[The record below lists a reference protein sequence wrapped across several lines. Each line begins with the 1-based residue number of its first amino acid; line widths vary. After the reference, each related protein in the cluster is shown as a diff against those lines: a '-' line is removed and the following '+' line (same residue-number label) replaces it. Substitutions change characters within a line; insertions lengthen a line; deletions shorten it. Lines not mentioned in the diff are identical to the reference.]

1 MRITSIKIEGFKSS
15 NIIATI
21 NFKHSISILYGL
33 NGSGKTTV
41 LKIIHAILAQ
51 NEEILIREHVAKVT
65 IGIKNSLNTETK
77 IKLSFNNKEKKYNW
91 TEIDNSEL
99 STSKSLLIG
108 VQRGIQVNATSL
120 SPSLIYEFLVH
131 SNISRDVF
139 KSSIHDR
146 SKLRFLADEL
156 ANFAN
161 RNRTNTRRT
170 PNKLIPEGQH
180 ITLEDVNI
188 ELIEESLKAAF
199 NNVKRKISLKIYNA
213 LFETFALA
221 IDDDKISEITIPLDI
236 IDIVRNNQEKL
247 IEALEDSPENE
258 FKHIVIEKVKE
269 FSNSSDAKL
278 NTNKLFS
285 KLLLKIVEE
294 LEHEKEELG
303 TLNILIELF
312 NSLLSDKKKII
323 IDRDGIKVT
332 INNDSHSLNQ
342 LSSGE
347 RHLLTFL
354 ATILLDGQN
363 RDFILI
369 DEPEISL
376 NILWQEKLIDLIHRM
391 APNTQ
396 LIIASHS
403 QSIAENHLSSL
414 TQIEKVLEKNG

>member
-1 MRITSIKIEGFKSS
+1 MKITEIQIVGFKSKS
-15 NIIATI
+15 ITANIE
-21 NFKHSISILYGL
+21 FKQNVSILYGL

-51 NEEILIREHVAKVT
+51 NEEILLKEQVRQVIISVLNDNGDKSKV
-65 IGIKNSLNTETK
+65 
-77 IKLSFNNKEKKYNW
+77 KLSFNNKENKYDW
-91 TEIDNSEL
+91 IEIDNSQL
-99 STSKSLLIG
+99 SKSRSLLIG
-108 VQRGIQVNATSL
+108 VQRGIQVNAANL
-120 SPSLIYEFLVH
+120 SPSLIYEFLVY

-139 KSSIHDR
+139 KTSNSDR
-146 SKLRFLADEL
+146 SKIRYLADEL

-161 RNRTNTRRT
+161 RQRTNNRRS

-188 ELIEESLKAAF
+188 EIIEESLKSAF

-221 IDDDKISEITIPLDI
+221 IDNDKISEIIIPLNI
-236 IDIVRNNQEKL
+236 VEIVRENQVKL
-247 IEALEDSPENE
+247 IEALEDSPDNE
-258 FKHIVIEKVKE
+258 FKHLVIEKVKA
-269 FSNSSDAKL
+269 FSNSSDREL
-278 NTNKLFS
+278 TTNKLFS

-312 NSLLSDKKKII
+312 NSMLSDKKKII
-323 IDRDGIKVT
+323 IDRDGIK
-332 INNDSHSLNQ
+332 IIIYDNEHSLNQ

-354 ATILLDGQN
+354 ATILLDGQT

-376 NILWQEKLIDLIHRM
+376 NILWQEKLIDLITRM

-396 LIIASHS
+396 LFVASHS

-414 TQIEKVLEKNG
+414 TQIEKTFS

>member
-1 MRITSIKIEGFKSS
+1 MRIKEIKIEGFKSPTITA
-15 NIIATI
+15 NIK
-21 NFKHSISILYGL
+21 FKHKISILYGL

-51 NEEILIREHVAKVT
+51 NEEILIRENVNKVT
-65 IGIKNSLNTETK
+65 ITITDSSDVENK

-91 TEIDNSEL
+91 TEIDSSEL
-99 STSKSLLIG
+99 SKSKSLLIG
-108 VQRGIQVNATSL
+108 VQRGIQVNTSTL
-120 SPSLIYEFLVH
+120 SPSLIYEFLVY

-139 KSSIHDR
+139 KTSTHDK
-146 SKLRFLADEL
+146 SKMRFLADEL

-161 RNRTNTRRT
+161 RHRTTSRRT

-188 ELIEESLKAAF
+188 EIIEESLRAAF

-221 IDDDKISEITIPLDI
+221 IDDDKISEIVIPVDI

-258 FKHIVIEKVKE
+258 FKHLVIEKVKE
-269 FSNSSDAKL
+269 FSNSSNAEMR
-278 NTNKLFS
+278 TNKLFS

-323 IDRDGIKVT
+323 IDREGIKVT
-332 INNDSHSLNQ
+332 INNNTHSLNQ

-376 NILWQEKLIDLIHRM
+376 NILWQEKLIELIHRM

-396 LIIASHS
+396 LIVASHS
-403 QSIAENHLSSL
+403 QSIAENHLQSL
-414 TQIEKVLEKNG
+414 TKIEKNFN

>member
-1 MRITSIKIEGFKSS
+1 MRITKIKIVGFKNHSITAEIS
-15 NIIATI
+15 
-21 NFKHSISILYGL
+21 FKHNISILYGL

-51 NEEILIREHVAKVT
+51 NEEILLREQVREVT
-65 IGIKNSLNTETK
+65 ITIKNDLGNENE
-77 IKLSFNNKEKKYNW
+77 IKLSFKDKDNKYNW
-91 TEIDNSEL
+91 SEIDNSEL
-99 STSKSLLIG
+99 SVSKSLLIG
-108 VQRGIQVNATSL
+108 IQRGVQINAPSL
-120 SPSLIYEFLVH
+120 SPSLIYEFLIH

-139 KSSIHDR
+139 KTSIHDR
-146 SKLRFLADEL
+146 SKIRFLADEL

-161 RNRTNTRRT
+161 RQRTNNRRS

-188 ELIEESLKAAF
+188 QVVEESLNSAF

-221 IDDDKISEITIPLDI
+221 IDDDKISEIIIPDDI
-236 IDIVRNNQEKL
+236 IDIVRNNQVKL

-258 FKHIVIEKVKE
+258 FKHLVIEKVKE
-269 FSNSSDAKL
+269 FSNSGDDKL
-278 NTNKLFS
+278 RTNKLFS

-312 NSLLSDKKKII
+312 NSLLSDKKNII
-323 IDRDGIKVT
+323 IDREGIKIT
-332 INNDSHSLNQ
+332 TNNNKNHSLNQ

-396 LIIASHS
+396 LIVASHS

-414 TQIEKVLEKNG
+414 TQIEKTFK

>member
-15 NIIATI
+15 NVTATI
-21 NFKHSISILYGL
+21 DFKHAISILYGL

-51 NEEILIREHVAKVT
+51 NEEILLREQVQKVT
-65 IGIKNSLNTETK
+65 IGLKDSSDSDTK
-77 IKLSFNNKEKKYNW
+77 VKLSFNNKDKKYNW
-91 TEIDNSEL
+91 TEIDFSEL
-99 STSKSLLIG
+99 SQSKSLLIG
-108 VQRGIQVNATSL
+108 VQRGIQVNASTL
-120 SPSLIYEFLVH
+120 SPSLIYEFLIH
-131 SNISRDVF
+131 SNISRDIF
-139 KSSIHDR
+139 KTSINDR
-146 SKLRFLADEL
+146 SKIRFFADEL

-161 RNRTNTRRT
+161 RNRTNVRRT
-170 PNKLIPEGQH
+170 PNRLIPEGQH

-188 ELIEESLKAAF
+188 DLIEESLKAAF

-221 IDDDKISEITIPLDI
+221 IDDHKISEITIPTDI
-236 IDIVRNNQEKL
+236 VDIVRDNQVKL

-258 FKHIVIEKVKE
+258 FKHLVIEKVRE

-278 NTNKLFS
+278 SANKLFS

-323 IDRDGIKVT
+323 IDREGIKVVT
-332 INNDSHSLNQ
+332 NGGAHSLNQ

-363 RDFILI
+363 RDFIFI

-396 LIIASHS
+396 LIVASHS

-414 TQIEKVLEKNG
+414 TQIEKVLKNNG